1 MSDAES
7 RRLDPGVLAGLLS
20 FGVPLAVYWRTLC
33 PTVYFGDGGEL
44 TTTAHFL
51 GVAHPTGYPV
61 YCLLGYLFQTLI
73 PWGSPAWR
81 MNLLS
86 AVAAAVASFVIY
98 RIARRLSGD
107 PATSLGAACIGA
119 FSSVFWSQAVITEVY
134 TLHAVFFLGALAA
147 WLAYAESGRRR
158 DAYVAS
164 LAFGLGLAHHLSIAV
179 LIPAAACLAL
189 SSQRGKLLSW
199 RLWLPCLLLTLGSLV
214 FYLYLPLRS
223 ATEPVASWATIDSFE
238 QLVFHIRGGLYEG
251 NLLRGGGYGL
261 VANLVDYGR
270 SLPQRI
276 TLPVCVFAVLGWLR
290 LWRLDRFAAL
300 YLSVALLATT
310 LFAAAYHVVDR
321 EAYFIPT
328 DLLLAVFAAVGFGLV
343 AKPRWLAPALALSV
357 ACFVAVVHFPEN
369 DRSQNRMAHGVATNI
384 LESLAPDAILFAERD
399 HYVPMLAY
407 VHLVEG
413 VRPDVTLYSRTQN
426 LLPYLE
432 GSPRLS
438 RPQLDALRRRTEQRL
453 VEESSRPAYYSHQRG
468 DQPFRLVPYGLLF
481 QAVTPAQPQPE
492 PRDLW
497 STYDLEGVAD
507 GPLYSDGPSRTAAAL
522 YWLRKASYQAF
533 SDDRRAALESAR
545 RASEIGDGITSV
557 HLMVASWLL
566 AWRELDAA
574 EQEFRRAARDPGAAG
589 DAWFGIG
596 MIRARQ
602 GHVTRAAEAL
612 REALRLG
619 TLNDQR
625 ARITLAAALYESG
638 ARDEAREIAE
648 EVLAVQPDEPTMR
661 ALLQQLGTR

>member
-1 MSDAES
+1 MSEAGS
-7 RRLDPGVLAGLLS
+7 RRLDPGALPGLLS
-20 FGVPLAVYWRTLC
+20 FGVPLAVYWRTAC

-61 YCLLGYLFQTLI
+61 YCLLGHLFQTLI

-98 RIARRLSGD
+98 RIARRLSAD

-134 TLHAVFFLGALAA
+134 TLHAVFFLGALGA
-147 WLAYAESGRRR
+147 WLAYAENGRRR
-158 DAYVAS
+158 DACVAS

-179 LIPAAACLAL
+179 LVAAAACLAL
-189 SSQRGKLLSW
+189 STQRGKLLSW
-199 RLWLPCLLLTLGSLV
+199 RLWLPCLLLTLGSLG

-223 ATEPVASWATIDSFE
+223 ATEPVASWAPIDSFE
-238 QLVFHIRGGLYEG
+238 QLMFHIRGGLYEG

-261 VANLVDYGR
+261 AANLLDYGL

-276 TLPVCVFAVLGWLR
+276 TLPVCGFAVLGWLR

-438 RPQLDALRRRTEQRL
+438 RP
-453 VEESSRPAYYSHQRG
+453 AYYSHQRG
-468 DQPFRLVPYGLLF
+468 DQPFLLVPYGLLY

-497 STYDLEGVAD
+497 STYDLEGVAV
-507 GPLYSDGPSRTAAAL
+507 GPPYSDGPSRTAAAL
-522 YWLRKASYQAF
+522 YWVRKASYQAF
-533 SDDRRAALESAR
+533 SDDRRAALESAGQ
-545 RASEIGDGITSV
+545 ASEIGDGITAV

-566 AWRELDAA
+566 GWRELDAA
-574 EQEFRRAARDPGAAG
+574 EREFMRAVRDPGGAG

-602 GHVTRAAEAL
+602 GHARRAAEAL

-638 ARDEAREIAE
+638 ARDEAREVAE
-648 EVLAVQPDEPTMR
+648 AVLALQPDEPTTR
-661 ALLQQLGTR
+661 ALLQRMGTR